1 MVIEDLYIIDDKR
14 LIFSAGPSADALNS
28 IRKASYTVEEGVVQ
42 LNEAPWLLVQG
53 DSYVRL
59 GNINQ
64 HATLVYSE
72 RGVGVI
78 GSTVKISSKTA
89 HQPFQY
95 KDDTYYT
102 ELTENN
108 LADSICCNNELVFHL
123 EDLNKHL
130 NSKYVE
136 TGNPYVVADKIFF
149 EANKNKASFSTW
161 EILVYDLN
169 KKTFERIISKAAN
182 PAYYKGKLFY
192 CDMGSGNTVSG
203 FTLRAKDYDI
213 EG

>member
-1 MVIEDLYIIDDKR
+1 MVIEDLYIIDDER
-14 LIFSAGPSADALNS
+14 LLFSAGKCASTLN
-28 IRKASYTVEEGVVQ
+28 RVGKAKYTIEEGVVQ
-42 LNEAPWLLVQG
+42 IHEAPWLLVQG

-64 HATLVYSE
+64 HGDLVYSE

-95 KDDTYYT
+95 GDDTYYT
-102 ELTENN
+102 ELTRSEF
-108 LADSICCNNELVFHL
+108 ADSIYCNNELVFHL

-136 TGNPYVVADKIFF
+136 TGNPYVVADKMFF
-149 EANKNKASFSTW
+149 EANKNRANFSTW

-169 KKTFERIISKAAN
+169 KKTFEHIISKAAN

-192 CDMGSGNTVSG
+192 CDMGSGSCTCG
-203 FTLRAKDYDI
+203 FTLRVKDYNI